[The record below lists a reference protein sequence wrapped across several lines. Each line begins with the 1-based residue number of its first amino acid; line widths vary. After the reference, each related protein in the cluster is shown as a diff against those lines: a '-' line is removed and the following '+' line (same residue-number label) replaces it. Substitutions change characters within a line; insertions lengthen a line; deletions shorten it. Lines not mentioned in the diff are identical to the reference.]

1 MKDIKAQKDLAVK
14 QIAKLLQQQRNWEAA
29 STQWKELLIRT
40 PNDQEALRSL
50 AYCYHMLGRHDLEQS
65 IIDKLASLNNLDNES
80 VFAIAR
86 HYQFHHQPAV
96 ALTYFHKLEG
106 IDFRPLDVATGII
119 ECLAESGEVPDE
131 AISSRLVNIF
141 EEMKWTWEEY
151 YRLWKAF
158 LSSQNFRYAFKSLV
172 AMLQSSST
180 VHQFI
185 ITGLMIVVFPLV
197 LLSKISKARRMFVLL
212 FIIIFLFVLPTPWKI
227 VLAILIILPLIGTI
241 PLFILVRT
249 PENLRGLVRVI
260 TIVLFI
266 IMIIILSL
274 RQQ

>member
-1 MKDIKAQKDLAVK
+1 MKDTKAQKDLAVK

-65 IIDKLASLNNLDNES
+65 IIDKLVSLNNLDNES

-86 HYQFHHQPAV
+86 HYQLHHQPAI

-119 ECLAESGEVPDE
+119 ECLAELGEVPDE
-131 AISSRLVNIF
+131 TLSSRLVNIF

-158 LSSQNFRYAFKSLV
+158 LSSQNFRYAFKSLA

-180 VHQFI
+180 VRQFI
-185 ITGLMIVVFPLV
+185 IAGLMIVVFPLV
-197 LLSKISKARRMFVLL
+197 LLSKMSKARRTFILL
-212 FIIIFLFVLPTPWKI
+212 FLIISLFVLPMPWKV
-227 VLAILIILPLIGTI
+227 VLAILIALPLISTI

-249 PENLRGLVRVI
+249 PESLSGLVRI
-260 TIVLFI
+260 IMIMLFI

-274 RQQ
+274 RQG